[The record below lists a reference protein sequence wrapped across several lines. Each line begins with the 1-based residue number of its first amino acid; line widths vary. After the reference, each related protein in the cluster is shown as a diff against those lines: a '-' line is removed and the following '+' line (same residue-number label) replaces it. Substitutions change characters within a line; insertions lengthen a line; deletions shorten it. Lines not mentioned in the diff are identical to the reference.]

1 MRRMPR
7 DAWAE
12 WLEAER
18 SGALERADSALGEA
32 FATVLRRSPGAGFE
46 ERVVS
51 ARRATARVRVSRRSE
66 VWVTAGLLLGALGLT
81 AAPLAVVAGLFVVNP
96 GRVIAALAR
105 ACVGM
110 AEWLNAGASV
120 WGLLIR
126 AGTAAGQAAVSPTGS
141 ILLTAALL
149 VASMALVVLNRY
161 LPAERSS

>member
-1 MRRMPR
+1 MPRMPQ

-18 SGALERADSALGEA
+18 SGALDRADAALREA
-32 FATVLRRSPGAGFE
+32 FAGVPRRSPAPGFQD
-46 ERVVS
+46 RVLHAS
-51 ARRATARVRVSRRSE
+51 RLPAMPASRRSE

-81 AAPLAVVAGLFVVNP
+81 AAPLAVVGGLFVIDP

-105 ACVGM
+105 ACVGIG
-110 AEWLNAGASV
+110 EWLNAGASI
-120 WGLLIR
+120 WGVLIR
-126 AGTAAGQAAVSPTGS
+126 AGGAVGQAAVSPAGS

-149 VASMALVVLNRY
+149 AASMALVVLNRY